1 MNVTV
6 KHIPAKRIFAVAH
19 RGPYNTFGASFSKLQ
34 EVLQAS
40 KLDPKE
46 WLEMV
51 AVQYDD
57 PAAVSAAELRGDAGI
72 VVEADA
78 ELPPGLHEAFIP
90 AGRYAV
96 TLHQGPYEQL
106 GAAWGRFLGGWLEE
120 SGHRRSEGPTY
131 ERYLN
136 TPMNAA
142 PHELLT
148 ELYISLVDQDARKP
162 KV

>member
-6 KHIPAKRIFAVAH
+6 KHIPEKRVFAVAH

-34 EVLQAS
+34 SVLEAS
-40 KLDPKE
+40 KLEPKA

-57 PAAVSAAELRGDAGI
+57 PAKVPPAELRGDAGV
-72 VVEADA
+72 VVEAQA
-78 ELPPGLHEAFIP
+78 ELPEGLHEALIP

-120 SGHRRSEGPTY
+120 SGHRQGEGPIY

-148 ELYISLVDQDARKP
+148 ELYIGLVDQGVRKQ